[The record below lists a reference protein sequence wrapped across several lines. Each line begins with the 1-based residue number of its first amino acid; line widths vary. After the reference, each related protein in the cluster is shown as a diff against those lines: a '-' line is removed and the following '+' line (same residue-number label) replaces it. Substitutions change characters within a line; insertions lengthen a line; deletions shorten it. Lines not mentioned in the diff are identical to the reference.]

1 MQNTMKS
8 VARLMGN
15 LSQGA
20 LWIAGIGLVLMTMF
34 IAAQV
39 IWRYVFNDSLT
50 WSEPAS
56 VMIMGWFIFLGAAVG
71 IREGYHL
78 SFDVLLYLLP
88 QRGKELLHTLSD
100 VFVGAFGGGMI
111 FYGAQLA
118 IKTAGNQMPSLA
130 FPAPS
135 TSYPSWPAACW
146 SSSFLSS
153 ALPVAPPASIPRVSA
168 RRSRSTDLME
178 LWILFG
184 TFTFLLLIGTPVAF
198 CLGVSSFATILYL
211 GLPPVVIFQRLNS
224 GVSVFALMAI
234 PFFIFAGDLMV
245 RGDIARRLVALA
257 GSMVGH
263 LRGGLGQVN
272 ILASVM
278 FGGVSGSAAA
288 DASAVGGLMVPQM
301 KARGYD
307 VDYAVNITVVGS
319 IIALMIPP
327 SHNMIIYSISAG
339 GRISIADLFTAG
351 IIPGLLLALCLMLAA
366 WIVARQR
373 GYPTEAFPGLRAM
386 GRLFVSAV
394 PGLILIAIIFGGV
407 RSGVFTA
414 SESSNI
420 AVVYALLVT
429 LLVYRTLSWEDFKEA
444 TFAAVRTTAMVLMVI
459 GCAASFGW
467 LLAYLKVPTAM
478 VSLLQ
483 GVSENPLI
491 ILLLL
496 NVVLLILGTFMD
508 MSPLIV
514 ITTPIFL
521 PVATAFGVDPVHFG
535 VILIL
540 NLGIGLCTPPVGA
553 VLFVGCAVGR
563 IPIWQALQ
571 TIWPFYGAA
580 VAALLLVTYVPALSL
595 WLPSL
600 FR

>member
-1 MQNTMKS
+1 
-8 VARLMGN
+8 
-15 LSQGA
+15 
-20 LWIAGIGLVLMTMF
+20 
-34 IAAQV
+34 
-39 IWRYVFNDSLT
+39 
-50 WSEPAS
+50 
-56 VMIMGWFIFLGAAVG
+56 
-71 IREGYHL
+71 
-78 SFDVLLYLLP
+78 
-88 QRGKELLHTLSD
+88 
-100 VFVGAFGGGMI
+100 
-111 FYGAQLA
+111 
-118 IKTAGNQMPSLA
+118 
-130 FPAPS
+130 
-135 TSYPSWPAACW
+135 
-146 SSSFLSS
+146 
-153 ALPVAPPASIPRVSA
+153 
-168 RRSRSTDLME
+168 ME
-178 LWILFG
+178 LWVLFG
-184 TFTFLLLIGTPVAF
+184 TFVVLLLIGTPVAF
-198 CLGVSSFATILYL
+198 CLGVSSFATVAYL
-211 GLPPVVIFQRLNS
+211 GLPPVVVFQRLNS

-234 PFFIFAGDLMV
+234 PFFIYAGDLMV

-257 GSMVGH
+257 GAMVGH

-339 GRISIADLFTAG
+339 GKLSIADLFTAG
-351 IIPGLLLALCLMLAA
+351 IIPGFVLALSLMVAA
-366 WIVARQR
+366 WFVARRR
-373 GYPTEAFPGLRAM
+373 GYPTEPFPGLRVL
-386 GRLFVSAV
+386 GQLFGNAV

-407 RSGVFTA
+407 RSGIFTA

-429 LLVYRTLSWEDFKEA
+429 FLVYRSLSWNDFIDA

-459 GCAASFGW
+459 GCAAAFGW
-467 LLAYLKVPTAM
+467 LLAYTRVPGSLVA
-478 VSLLQ
+478 LLQ
-483 GVSENPLI
+483 GLSDNPII
-491 ILLLL
+491 ILMMM
-496 NVVLLILGTFMD
+496 NIVLLILGTFMD

-521 PVATAFGVDPVHFG
+521 PVAQAFGIDPIHFG

-563 IPIWQALQ
+563 IPIWQAMR

-580 VAALLLVTYVPALSL
+580 FATLMLVTYIPALSL
-595 WLPSL
+595 WLPAL
-600 FR
+600 FH

>member
-1 MQNTMKS
+1 
-8 VARLMGN
+8 
-15 LSQGA
+15 
-20 LWIAGIGLVLMTMF
+20 
-34 IAAQV
+34 
-39 IWRYVFNDSLT
+39 
-50 WSEPAS
+50 
-56 VMIMGWFIFLGAAVG
+56 
-71 IREGYHL
+71 
-78 SFDVLLYLLP
+78 
-88 QRGKELLHTLSD
+88 
-100 VFVGAFGGGMI
+100 
-111 FYGAQLA
+111 
-118 IKTAGNQMPSLA
+118 
-130 FPAPS
+130 
-135 TSYPSWPAACW
+135 
-146 SSSFLSS
+146 
-153 ALPVAPPASIPRVSA
+153 
-168 RRSRSTDLME
+168 
-178 LWILFG
+178 
-184 TFTFLLLIGTPVAF
+184 
-198 CLGVSSFATILYL
+198 
-211 GLPPVVIFQRLNS
+211 
-224 GVSVFALMAI
+224 
-234 PFFIFAGDLMV
+234 
-245 RGDIARRLVALA
+245 
-257 GSMVGH
+257 
-263 LRGGLGQVN
+263 
-272 ILASVM
+272 
-278 FGGVSGSAAA
+278 
-288 DASAVGGLMVPQM
+288 VPQM
-301 KARGYD
+301 KARGYG

-339 GRISIADLFTAG
+339 GKISIADLFTAG
-351 IIPGLLLALCLMLAA
+351 IVPGFILALCLMLAA
-366 WIVARQR
+366 WAVARRR

-386 GRLFVSAV
+386 GRLFASAV

-407 RSGVFTA
+407 RSGIFTA

-420 AVVYALLVT
+420 AVVYALLIT

-467 LLAYLKVPTAM
+467 LLAYLRVPAAM

-496 NVVLLILGTFMD
+496 NIVLLILGTFMD

-563 IPIWQALQ
+563 IPISQALQ

-580 VAALLLVTYVPALSL
+580 VFALLLVTYVPALSL

-600 FR
+600 FH

>member
-1 MQNTMKS
+1 
-8 VARLMGN
+8 
-15 LSQGA
+15 
-20 LWIAGIGLVLMTMF
+20 
-34 IAAQV
+34 
-39 IWRYVFNDSLT
+39 
-50 WSEPAS
+50 
-56 VMIMGWFIFLGAAVG
+56 
-71 IREGYHL
+71 
-78 SFDVLLYLLP
+78 
-88 QRGKELLHTLSD
+88 
-100 VFVGAFGGGMI
+100 
-111 FYGAQLA
+111 
-118 IKTAGNQMPSLA
+118 
-130 FPAPS
+130 
-135 TSYPSWPAACW
+135 
-146 SSSFLSS
+146 
-153 ALPVAPPASIPRVSA
+153 
-168 RRSRSTDLME
+168 ME
-178 LWILFG
+178 LWVLFG
-184 TFTFLLLIGTPVAF
+184 SFVFLLLIGTPVAF
-198 CLGVSSFATILYL
+198 CLGISSFATVLYL
-211 GLPPVVIFQRLNS
+211 GLPPVVVFQRLNS

-234 PFFIFAGDLMV
+234 PFFIYAGDLMV

-257 GSMVGH
+257 GALVGH

-272 ILASVM
+272 VLASVM

-351 IIPGLLLALCLMLAA
+351 IIPGLVLALSLMVAA
-366 WIVARQR
+366 WFVAKRR
-373 GYPTEAFPGLRAM
+373 GYPTEPFPGLKAL
-386 GRLFVSAV
+386 GNLFVSAV
-394 PGLILIAIIFGGV
+394 PGLILVAIIFGGV
-407 RSGVFTA
+407 RSGIFTA

-420 AVVYALLVT
+420 AVVYALAIT
-429 LLVYRTLSWEDFKEA
+429 FFVYRTLSWHDFIEA
-444 TFAAVRTTAMVLMVI
+444 TKGAVRTTAMVLMVI
-459 GCAASFGW
+459 GCASSFGW
-467 LLAYLKVPTAM
+467 LLAYTRVPASMVVLLK
-478 VSLLQ
+478 
-483 GVSENPLI
+483 GVSDNPII

-553 VLFVGCAVGR
+553 VLFVGCAVGK
-563 IPIWQALQ
+563 IPITQAMR

-580 VAALLLVTYVPALSL
+580 FATLMLVTYIPALSL
-595 WLPSL
+595 WLPRL
-600 FR
+600 FH

>member
-1 MQNTMKS
+1 
-8 VARLMGN
+8 
-15 LSQGA
+15 
-20 LWIAGIGLVLMTMF
+20 
-34 IAAQV
+34 
-39 IWRYVFNDSLT
+39 
-50 WSEPAS
+50 
-56 VMIMGWFIFLGAAVG
+56 
-71 IREGYHL
+71 
-78 SFDVLLYLLP
+78 
-88 QRGKELLHTLSD
+88 
-100 VFVGAFGGGMI
+100 
-111 FYGAQLA
+111 
-118 IKTAGNQMPSLA
+118 
-130 FPAPS
+130 
-135 TSYPSWPAACW
+135 
-146 SSSFLSS
+146 
-153 ALPVAPPASIPRVSA
+153 
-168 RRSRSTDLME
+168 ME

-184 TFTFLLLIGTPVAF
+184 TFVVLLLIGTPVAF
-198 CLGVSSFATILYL
+198 CLGISSFATIAYL
-211 GLPPVVIFQRLNS
+211 GLPPVVVFQRLNS

-234 PFFIFAGDLMV
+234 PFFIYAGDLMV

-257 GSMVGH
+257 GSFVGH

-301 KARGYD
+301 KERGYG
-307 VDYAVNITVVGS
+307 VDYAVNITVVSS
-319 IIALMIPP
+319 IIALMLPP

-351 IIPGLLLALCLMLAA
+351 ILPGFVLAA
-366 WIVARQR
+366 SLMVAAYLVAKKR
-373 GYPTEAFPGLRAM
+373 GYPTDPFPGLRVM
-386 GRLFVSAV
+386 RQLFVSAA
-394 PGLILIAIIFGGV
+394 PGLILVAIIFGGV
-407 RSGVFTA
+407 RSGIFTA

-429 LLVYRTLSWEDFKEA
+429 FFVYRSLSWHDFVEA

-459 GCAASFGW
+459 GCAAAFGW
-467 LLAYLKVPTAM
+467 LLAYTKVPASM
-478 VSLLQ
+478 VTMLK
-483 GVSENPLI
+483 GVSDNPI
-491 ILLLL
+491 VILLLL

-521 PVATAFGVDPVHFG
+521 PVAQAFGVDPVHFG

-563 IPIWQALQ
+563 LPIWDAVR

-580 VAALLLVTYVPALSL
+580 FATLMLVTYIPALSL